1 MGFLTRGEIFIG
13 LNTISFPDMIIVS
26 CKSNKFKLMVV
37 LYGAKTYERYSV
49 IKNENQIMKHVVFSF
64 VLYETFPM
72 KVEKERYIN
81 T

>member
-1 MGFLTRGEIFIG
+1 
-13 LNTISFPDMIIVS
+13 
-26 CKSNKFKLMVV
+26 MVV

-49 IKNENQIMKHVVFSF
+49 IKNENQIMKDVVFSF